1 MGEPMALSISS
12 RGRMRLDI
20 MRRRRRRTVYALLDV
35 AVGFEK
41 IKGFRFWVLGVG
53 FRVSGFLIH
62 SR

>member
-20 MRRRRRRTVYALLDV
+20 MRRRRTVYALLDV